1 MIRKLCHNHY
11 KRATRTKK
19 KTTCLAWKSR
29 YPVRRQHYR
38 KVFKCLQWNQKSGRD
53 FNVNRGYSIKK
64 HGSIFFF
71 RIFIIISEPE
81 LKLVSVPQLFR
92 FRYLHK
98 KGVSKKKKE
107 YPAFEFYHHTCVKSI
122 YTVPPDF
129 LFIAYIPRLLS
140 VFRLPPNW
148 TTFSIFPGRD

>member
-1 MIRKLCHNHY
+1 MLLLLFCSI
-11 KRATRTKK
+11 
-19 KTTCLAWKSR
+19 SR
-29 YPVRRQHYR
+29 PNPYY
-38 KVFKCLQWNQKSGRD
+38 
-53 FNVNRGYSIKK
+53 
-64 HGSIFFF
+64 FFF

-98 KGVSKKKKE
+98 KGPSKKKKKE

-129 LFIAYIPRLLS
+129 LFIAYIPRLLL
-140 VFRLPPNW
+140 VFRLPPIGPLFLFFRVVINHGVISRFLSGL
-148 TTFSIFPGRD
+148 TSVVSIHVVIARICLVILCYFILVFQLEFC